1 MATRKS
7 PDNDQAFAL
16 LQFQLQQA
24 QAQAAAAASAPT
36 IDKQKF
42 SVDGALMK
50 GILAFT
56 IITTGVSV
64 YKYSKFESDIDLL
77 KSKMEK
83 VEPLSAKVPPL
94 ETKVDA
100 MAIKLDQVLSDLGF
114 VRQQI
119 TLLTNSSRQGGR

>member
-1 MATRKS
+1 MATRKPQA
-7 PDNDQAFAL
+7 PDPSLAL
-16 LQFQLQQA
+16 MQFQLQQA

-56 IITTGVSV
+56 VATTGVSV
-64 YKYSKFESDIDLL
+64 YKYSKFESDIELL
-77 KSKMEK
+77 KTKMAQ
-83 VEPLSAKVPPL
+83 VEPLTAKVPPL
-94 ETKVDA
+94 ESKVDA
-100 MAIKLDQVLSDLGF
+100 MGPKLDQALSDLGF

-119 TLLTNSSRQGGR
+119 TVLTSSARGVR